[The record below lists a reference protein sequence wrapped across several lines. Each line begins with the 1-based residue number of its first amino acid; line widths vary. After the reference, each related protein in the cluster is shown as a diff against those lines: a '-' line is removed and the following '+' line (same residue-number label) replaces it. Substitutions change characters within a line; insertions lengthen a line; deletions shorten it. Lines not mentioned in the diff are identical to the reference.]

1 MGAPASN
8 TEAPTPPPPPE
19 EKNTGVHMSSIDYL
33 HIILAKKSLN
43 YLSMVHLHVLKVKQA
58 PTSK

>member
-19 EKNTGVHMSSIDYL
+19 EKNTGVHMSSIDY
-33 HIILAKKSLN
+33 
-43 YLSMVHLHVLKVKQA
+43 
-58 PTSK
+58 